1 MLLLSLIKLLYI
13 LSYFHSGGDK
23 HTTGFMSLLLVG
35 ARRIIASSSSSVVAT
50 RARTTMTTTGT
61 ATESSSSKILFI
73 VRHGQA
79 LHNPRAEAAQSN
91 GCSMEEFFDL
101 MRQDDAWDADLT
113 DLGRR
118 QAKKCRDDHFSVRDD
133 NNNIVNNNSNPLGVD
148 LVIGSSLSRTMDT
161 ADLVFPPQNNNNNRK
176 DKQIPR
182 ISLEYFRE
190 VNGHFLNGK
199 RRNKKEL
206 NSRFP
211 HWNFDSLTT
220 EEDESWTPDIEKYED
235 VAERGYLGL
244 VALLTGRYN
253 NNEDDD
259 DDNES
264 KSQITSSNENYN
276 NILLACH
283 GGILRYVM
291 TIHPLVHLSDE
302 RTKNTSSDNNKS
314 VESRF
319 DNCEFRKYRLSW
331 KEDNDLD
338 NAEKKTE
345 DGRLGTKRRAIV
357 LTQLDH

>member
-1 MLLLSLIKLLYI
+1 MLLSLIKLLFVF
-13 LSYFHSGGDK
+13 SYFHSGGDQ
-23 HTTGFMSLLLVG
+23 HTTGFMSLLLAG

-50 RARTTMTTTGT
+50 RKRTTMTATVT
-61 ATESSSSKILFI
+61 ATESSSSKIVYI
-73 VRHGQA
+73 VRHGESQ
-79 LHNPRAEAAQSN
+79 HNPRAEAAKSN

-133 NNNIVNNNSNPLGVD
+133 NNNIVSNNNNPLGVD

-161 ADLVFPPQNNNNNRK
+161 ADVVFPP
-176 DKQIPR
+176 DEQIPR

-206 NSRFP
+206 NSKFP

-253 NNEDDD
+253 NNDDDDDD

-264 KSQITSSNENYN
+264 KSKITSSNENYN

-331 KEDNDLD
+331 KEDSDLD
-338 NAEKKTE
+338 SDGNVDDDAEKKTE
-345 DGRLGTKRRAIV
+345 DDRQGTTRRAIV

>member
-1 MLLLSLIKLLYI
+1 LSLIKLLYI
-13 LSYFHSGGDK
+13 FSYFHSGGDQ

-61 ATESSSSKILFI
+61 ATATESSSSKILYV
-73 VRHGQA
+73 VRHGEAQ
-79 LHNPRAEAAQSN
+79 HNPRAEAAKSS

-113 DLGRR
+113 DLGQR
-118 QAKKCRDDHFSVRDD
+118 QAKKCREDHFSVRDD
-133 NNNIVNNNSNPLGVD
+133 NNNIVNNNNNPLGVD

-161 ADLVFPPQNNNNNRK
+161 ADLVFPPHNTNNNSIK
-176 DKQIPR
+176 DEQIPR

-206 NSRFP
+206 NSKFP
-211 HWNFDSLTT
+211 HWDFDSLTT
-220 EEDESWTPDIEKYED
+220 EEDESWTTDIEKYED

-244 VALLTGRYN
+244 VVLLTGRYN
-253 NNEDDD
+253 NYDDD

-264 KSQITSSNENYN
+264 KSKVTSSNENYN
-276 NILLACH
+276 NILLVCH

-302 RTKNTSSDNNKS
+302 RMKNTSSDNNKS

-345 DGRLGTKRRAIV
+345 DDRQGTTRRAIV

>member
-1 MLLLSLIKLLYI
+1 MLLSLIKQLLVF
-13 LSYFHSGGDK
+13 SYFHSGGDQ
-23 HTTGFMSLLLVG
+23 HTTGFMLLVG

-50 RARTTMTTTGT
+50 RTRTTMMTTTSATGT
-61 ATESSSSKILFI
+61 GSSSSKILHV
-73 VRHGQA
+73 VRHGESF
-79 LHNPRAEAAQSN
+79 HNPRAEAAKSN

-118 QAKKCRDDHFSVRDD
+118 QAKQCRDDHFSVRDD
-133 NNNIVNNNSNPLGVD
+133 NNNIANNNSNRLGID

-161 ADLVFPPQNNNNNRK
+161 ADLVFPPHNNNINNIK
-176 DKQIPR
+176 DEQIPR

-206 NSRFP
+206 NSKFP

-253 NNEDDD
+253 NNDD

-264 KSQITSSNENYN
+264 KSKSIPSNENYN
-276 NILLACH
+276 NILLVCH

-291 TIHPLVHLSDE
+291 TIHPLVHLRDE

-331 KEDNDLD
+331 KEDHDLD
-338 NAEKKTE
+338 DDAEKKFE
-345 DGRLGTKRRAIV
+345 DDRHGTTRRAIV